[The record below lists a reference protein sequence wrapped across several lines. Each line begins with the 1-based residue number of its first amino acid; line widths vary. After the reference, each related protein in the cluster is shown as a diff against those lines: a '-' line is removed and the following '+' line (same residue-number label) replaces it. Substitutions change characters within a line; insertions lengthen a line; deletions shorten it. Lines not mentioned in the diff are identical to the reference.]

1 MSNMFRPDWD
11 PFDHIQ
17 YLDMMLIS
25 TTETVEKLAEQ
36 QAQTAWMVEQ
46 LTDQLKTAINLLNS
60 AVNKINEH
68 QRRIEYLEALN
79 D

>member
-46 LTDQLKTAINLLNS
+46 LSKQLKTAVNLLNS

>member
-1 MSNMFRPDWD
+1 MTNMFRPDWD